1 MSQNWALISP
11 GSFAILKGDK
21 MLKNYRIEISY
32 DGTDYHGWQRQ
43 PRKRTIQGRLERA
56 LTKIAKK
63 HIPVVGAGRTDAG
76 VHALAQVASFKA
88 DLTLTEEELLRAM
101 NSLLPLDI
109 RIISLQKMKKDFHA
123 RKMALSKIYQY
134 RIVNTKSISPFLIR
148 YALHWPY
155 RLDMEGMKS
164 ACVKFIREADFSPFS
179 SNRLL
184 HPVRNVIRSEIKK
197 KGGEIMYTVEANG
210 FLRYMVRTMVGTLLE
225 IGRGRRP
232 PDIIDELFE
241 GGKRTLDSPTAEPQ
255 GLCLI
260 KVCY

>member
-1 MSQNWALISP
+1 MLQN
-11 GSFAILKGDK
+11 F
-21 MLKNYRIEISY
+21 RIEISY

-43 PRKRTIQGRLERA
+43 PRKKTIQGHLEKA
-56 LTKIAKK
+56 LAKIAKK
-63 HIPVVGAGRTDAG
+63 NISILGAGRTDAG

-88 DLTLTEEELLRAM
+88 NLALTEGELYRAM
-101 NSLLPLDI
+101 NSLLPRDI
-109 RIISLQKMKKDFHA
+109 RILSVQKVDKNFHA
-123 RKMALSKIYQY
+123 RRMALSKVYQY
-134 RIVNTKSISPFLIR
+134 RIFNSESISPFLLR

-155 RLDMEGMKS
+155 PLDLEKMKS
-164 ACVKFIREADFSPFS
+164 ASAKFIREADFTPFS

-184 HPVRNVIRSEIKK
+184 HPVRKVIRSEIQK
-197 KGGEIMYTVEANG
+197 KGKEILYTVEANG

-225 IGRGRRP
+225 IGRGRAT
-232 PDIIDELFE
+232 PDVIDRLFK